1 MILGKVITMENLWM
15 PDIYHDVPVAYVV
28 YRLIFAE
35 DGKTVR
41 DAQYVFVNKIY
52 CEMAGMAKE
61 ELLGK
66 RFLESYENADP
77 VWMTY
82 CTKAYQAGR
91 AIRDCIYAPEIDHWL
106 DFTIM
111 PLEQPGYV
119 AYTFMNVDLDR
130 ARQLQMKRAYTT
142 NDIIL
147 RISKI
152 LNSEVDYETA
162 MNHSLRELSRV
173 LHPDRLY
180 ILETDGKTVSNT
192 FEWCAPGVTPE
203 IDTLQNLDYAQYIGG
218 WEKFLE
224 HSTSVVIE
232 DIEVLKDDDP
242 VDYWNLK
249 RQGIERIIDAPFY
262 HDGKLIGYLG
272 VDNYEKSE
280 LVNTV
285 TVLET
290 VSYFIAS
297 KITNYRLMAEL
308 EHASCY
314 DALTGLHNRNAC
326 IEKIDFLMQHSS
338 SIGIVYADVNGLKEI
353 NDTRGHQAGDEALK
367 RAAHLLAK
375 CYGSENAYR
384 MGGDEFLVLMPLVKE
399 LDFKASFRR
408 LRELVGR
415 EQDLSIALGSDW
427 VADTTHLNEAIC
439 RTDRRMYSD
448 KVEYYNRRGKQ
459 YENRHDIR
467 SCRRILDTTL
477 PLAD

>member
-162 MNHSLRELSRV
+162 MNHALRELSRV

-224 HSTSVVIE
+224 HSTSVIIE

-262 HDGKLIGYLG
+262 HDGKLIGYL
-272 VDNYEKSE
+272 
-280 LVNTV
+280 
-285 TVLET
+285 
-290 VSYFIAS
+290 
-297 KITNYRLMAEL
+297 
-308 EHASCY
+308 
-314 DALTGLHNRNAC
+314 
-326 IEKIDFLMQHSS
+326 
-338 SIGIVYADVNGLKEI
+338 
-353 NDTRGHQAGDEALK
+353 
-367 RAAHLLAK
+367 
-375 CYGSENAYR
+375 
-384 MGGDEFLVLMPLVKE
+384 
-399 LDFKASFRR
+399 
-408 LRELVGR
+408 
-415 EQDLSIALGSDW
+415 LSLI
-427 VADTTHLNEAIC
+427 HI
-439 RTDRRMYSD
+439 
-448 KVEYYNRRGKQ
+448 
-459 YENRHDIR
+459 
-467 SCRRILDTTL
+467 
-477 PLAD
+477 

>member
-1 MILGKVITMENLWM
+1 MEKSWE
-15 PDIYHDVPVAYVV
+15 PDIYKDVPVAYAV

-35 DGKTVR
+35 DGKTVE
-41 DAQYVFVNKIY
+41 DAEYVYVNKIY
-52 CEMAGMAKE
+52 CEMVGLEKAD
-61 ELLGK
+61 LLGK
-66 RFLESYENADP
+66 RFLSSYEKADA

-82 CTKAYQAGR
+82 CTKAHQEGR
-91 AIRDCIYAPEIDHWL
+91 PIRDCIYAPEIGHWL

-111 PLEQPGYV
+111 PLEQAGYV

-130 ARQLQMKRAYTT
+130 ARQMKMRREYTT

-152 LNSEVDYETA
+152 LNGEDDYDTA
-162 MNHSLRELSRV
+162 MNHALRELSLV

-203 IDTLQNLDYAQYIGG
+203 IDTLQHLDYEQYIGG

-224 HSTSVVIE
+224 HSTSVIIE

-297 KITNYRLMAEL
+297 KITNHRLMEEL
-308 EHASCY
+308 EYASCY
-314 DALTGLHNRNAC
+314 DALTGLHNRNVC
-326 IEKIDFLMQHSS
+326 MEKIDFLMQHPSCV
-338 SIGIVYADVNGLKEI
+338 GIVYADVNGLKEI
-353 NDTRGHQAGDEALK
+353 NDTRGHQAGDEALQ

-427 VADTTHLNEAIC
+427 VADTAQLNEAIC
-439 RTDRRMYSD
+439 RTDQRMYSD

-467 SCRRILDTTL
+467 SCRRILDTIL

>member
-15 PDIYHDVPVAYVV
+15 PDIYHDVPVAYAVFD
-28 YRLIFAE
+28 LIFAE

-41 DAQYVFVNKIY
+41 DTKYVFVNKIY
-52 CEMAGMAKE
+52 CEMVGKTEE
-61 ELLGK
+61 ELVGNSF
-66 RFLESYENADP
+66 RSIYEKVNP
-77 VWMTY
+77 IWMTY
-82 CTKAYQAGR
+82 CARACHEGK

-130 ARQLQMKRAYTT
+130 ARQMEMKRAYTT

-152 LNSEVDYETA
+152 LSGEEEYDVA
-162 MNHSLRELSRV
+162 MNHALRELSRV

-249 RQGIERIIDAPFY
+249 RQGIERIIDAPIY
-262 HDGKLIGYLG
+262 HDGKIIGYLG
-272 VDNYEKSE
+272 ADNYEKSDMI
-280 LVNTV
+280 NTV
-285 TVLET
+285 AILET
-290 VSYFIAS
+290 VSYFISS
-297 KITNYRLMAEL
+297 KITNHRLMEEL
-308 EHASCY
+308 EYASCY

-326 IEKIDFLMQHSS
+326 MEKIDFLMQHPSCV
-338 SIGIVYADVNGLKEI
+338 GIVYADVNGLKEI
-353 NDTRGHQAGDEALK
+353 NDTRGHQAGDEALQ

-427 VADTTHLNEAIC
+427 VADTAQLNEAIC
-439 RTDRRMYSD
+439 RTDQRMYSD

-467 SCRRILDTTL
+467 SCRRILDTIL

>member
-1 MILGKVITMENLWM
+1 M
-15 PDIYHDVPVAYVV
+15 PDIYSDVPVAYAV
-28 YRLIFAE
+28 YKLIFAE
-35 DGKTVR
+35 DGRTVE
-41 DAQYVFVNKIY
+41 DAEYVYVNKIY
-52 CEMAGMAKE
+52 SEMAGVGPE
-61 ELLGK
+61 ELLGQ
-66 RFLESYENADP
+66 RFLSYYERANP
-77 VWMTY
+77 IWMTY
-82 CTKAYQAGR
+82 CAKASLDGEV
-91 AIRDCIYAPEIDHWL
+91 IHDCIYAPEIGHWL

-111 PLEQPGYV
+111 PLKQPGYV
-119 AYTFMNVDLDR
+119 AYTFINVDIDR
-130 ARQLQMKRAYTT
+130 ERQMEMKREFTT
-142 NDIIL
+142 KDIVL

-152 LNSEVDYETA
+152 LSSEETYEVA
-162 MNHSLRELSRV
+162 MNHALQELSRI

-427 VADTTHLNEAIC
+427 GADTTHLNEAIC
-439 RTDRRMYSD
+439 RTDQRMYSD
-448 KVEYYNRRGKQ
+448 KVEFYNRRGKKH
-459 YENRHDIR
+459 ESRHDLNAF
-467 SCRRILDTTL
+467 RRMAAQSDV
-477 PLAD
+477 

>member
-15 PDIYHDVPVAYVV
+15 PDIYHDVPVAYAVFD
-28 YRLIFAE
+28 LIFAE
-35 DGKTVR
+35 DGKTVQ
-41 DAQYVFVNKIY
+41 DTKYVFANKIY
-52 CEMAGMAKE
+52 CEMVGKTEE
-61 ELLGK
+61 ELLGNSF
-66 RFLESYENADP
+66 RSIYEKVNP
-77 VWMTY
+77 IWMTY
-82 CTKAYQAGR
+82 CARACHEGK

-130 ARQLQMKRAYTT
+130 ARQMEMKRAYTT

-152 LNSEVDYETA
+152 LNGEDDYDTA
-162 MNHSLRELSRV
+162 MNHALRELSLV

-224 HSTSVVIE
+224 HSTSVIIE

-249 RQGIERIIDAPFY
+249 RQGIERIIDAPIY
-262 HDGKLIGYLG
+262 HDGELIGYLG
-272 VDNYEKSE
+272 ADNYEKSAM
-280 LVNTV
+280 VNTV
-285 TVLET
+285 AVLET
-290 VSYFIAS
+290 VSYFISS
-297 KITNYRLMAEL
+297 KITNHRLMVEL
-308 EHASCY
+308 EHASRY

-326 IEKIDFLMQHSS
+326 MEKIDFLMQRPSCA
-338 SIGIVYADVNGLKEI
+338 GIIYADVNGLKEI
-353 NDTRGHQAGDEALK
+353 NDTFGHQAGDAALQQ
-367 RAAHLLAK
+367 AARLLTK
-375 CYGSENAYR
+375 CYGIENAYR
-384 MGGDEFLVLMPLVKE
+384 IGGDEFLVLMPLVTE
-399 LDFKASFRR
+399 SDFKTSFRR
-408 LRELVGR
+408 LRELAAR
-415 EQDLSIALGSDW
+415 EQGLSIALGSDW

>member
-1 MILGKVITMENLWM
+1 M
-15 PDIYHDVPVAYVV
+15 PDVYSDVPVAYAVFD
-28 YRLIFAE
+28 LIFAE
-35 DGKTVR
+35 DGKTVQ
-41 DAQYVFVNKIY
+41 DTKYVFANKIY
-52 CEMAGMAKE
+52 CEMVGKTEE
-61 ELLGK
+61 ELLGNSF
-66 RFLESYENADP
+66 RSIYEKVNP
-77 VWMTY
+77 IWMTY
-82 CTKAYQAGR
+82 CARACHEGK

-111 PLEQPGYV
+111 PLAQPGYV

-162 MNHSLRELSRV
+162 MNHALRELSRV

-232 DIEVLKDDDP
+232 DIEVLKNDDP

-280 LVNTV
+280 LVNW
-285 TVLET
+285 
-290 VSYFIAS
+290 
-297 KITNYRLMAEL
+297 
-308 EHASCY
+308 
-314 DALTGLHNRNAC
+314 
-326 IEKIDFLMQHSS
+326 
-338 SIGIVYADVNGLKEI
+338 SIRSL
-353 NDTRGHQAGDEALK
+353 
-367 RAAHLLAK
+367 
-375 CYGSENAYR
+375 CS
-384 MGGDEFLVLMPLVKE
+384 
-399 LDFKASFRR
+399 RR
-408 LRELVGR
+408 
-415 EQDLSIALGSDW
+415 
-427 VADTTHLNEAIC
+427 C
-439 RTDRRMYSD
+439 RTSLPRRS
-448 KVEYYNRRGKQ
+448 R
-459 YENRHDIR
+459 
-467 SCRRILDTTL
+467 TTN
-477 PLAD
+477 

>member
-1 MILGKVITMENLWM
+1 MENNWM
-15 PDIYHDVPVAYVV
+15 PDVYSDVPVAYAVFD
-28 YRLIFAE
+28 LIFAE
-35 DGKTVR
+35 DGKTVQ
-41 DAQYVFVNKIY
+41 DTKYVFANKIY
-52 CEMAGMAKE
+52 CEMVGKTEE
-61 ELLGK
+61 ELVGNSF
-66 RFLESYENADP
+66 RSIYEKVNP
-77 VWMTY
+77 IWMTY
-82 CTKAYQAGR
+82 CARACHEGK

-111 PLEQPGYV
+111 PLAQPGYV

-130 ARQLQMKRAYTT
+130 ARQMEMKRAYTT

-152 LNSEVDYETA
+152 LSGEEEYDVA
-162 MNHSLRELSRV
+162 MNHALRELSHV

-224 HSTSVVIE
+224 HSTSVIIE

-439 RTDRRMYSD
+439 RTDQRMYSD

-467 SCRRILDTTL
+467 SCRRILDTIL

>member
-1 MILGKVITMENLWM
+1 M
-15 PDIYHDVPVAYVV
+15 PDIYSDVPVAYAV
-28 YRLIFAE
+28 YKLIFAE
-35 DGKTVR
+35 DGRTVE
-41 DAQYVFVNKIY
+41 DAEYVYVNKIY
-52 CEMAGMAKE
+52 SEMAGVGPE
-61 ELLGK
+61 ELLGQ
-66 RFLESYENADP
+66 RFLSYYERANP
-77 VWMTY
+77 IWMTY
-82 CTKAYQAGR
+82 CAKASLDGEV
-91 AIRDCIYAPEIDHWL
+91 IHDCIYAPEIGHWL

-111 PLEQPGYV
+111 PLKQPGYV
-119 AYTFMNVDLDR
+119 AYTFINVDIDR
-130 ARQLQMKRAYTT
+130 ERQMEMKREFTT
-142 NDIIL
+142 KDIVL

-152 LNSEVDYETA
+152 LSSEETYEVA
-162 MNHSLRELSRV
+162 MNHALQELSRI

-192 FEWCAPGVTPE
+192 FEWCAPGVAPE

-224 HSTSVVIE
+224 HSTSVIIE

-262 HDGKLIGYLG
+262 HDGELIGYLG

-326 IEKIDFLMQHSS
+326 MEKIDFLMQHSS

-477 PLAD
+477 PLED

>member
-15 PDIYHDVPVAYVV
+15 PDIYHDVPVAYAVFD
-28 YRLIFAE
+28 LIFAE

-41 DAQYVFVNKIY
+41 DTKYVFVNKIY
-52 CEMAGMAKE
+52 CEMVGKTEE
-61 ELLGK
+61 ELVGNSF
-66 RFLESYENADP
+66 RSIYEKVNP
-77 VWMTY
+77 IWMTY
-82 CTKAYQAGR
+82 CARACHEGK

-130 ARQLQMKRAYTT
+130 ARQMEMKRAYTT

-152 LNSEVDYETA
+152 LSGEEEYDVA
-162 MNHSLRELSRV
+162 MNHALRELSRV

-297 KITNYRLMAEL
+297 KITNHRLMEEL
-308 EHASCY
+308 EYASCY

-326 IEKIDFLMQHSS
+326 MEKIDFLM
-338 SIGIVYADVNGLKEI
+338 
-353 NDTRGHQAGDEALK
+353 
-367 RAAHLLAK
+367 
-375 CYGSENAYR
+375 
-384 MGGDEFLVLMPLVKE
+384 
-399 LDFKASFRR
+399 
-408 LRELVGR
+408 
-415 EQDLSIALGSDW
+415 
-427 VADTTHLNEAIC
+427 
-439 RTDRRMYSD
+439 
-448 KVEYYNRRGKQ
+448 
-459 YENRHDIR
+459 
-467 SCRRILDTTL
+467 
-477 PLAD
+477 

>member
-1 MILGKVITMENLWM
+1 M
-15 PDIYHDVPVAYVV
+15 PDIYSDVPVAYAV
-28 YRLIFAE
+28 YKLIFAE
-35 DGKTVR
+35 DGRTVE
-41 DAQYVFVNKIY
+41 DAEYVYVNKIY
-52 CEMAGMAKE
+52 SEMAGVGPE
-61 ELLGK
+61 ELLGQ
-66 RFLESYENADP
+66 RFLSCYERANP
-77 VWMTY
+77 IWMTY
-82 CTKAYQAGR
+82 CAKASLDGEV
-91 AIRDCIYAPEIDHWL
+91 IHDCIYAPEIGHWL

-111 PLEQPGYV
+111 PLKQPGYV
-119 AYTFMNVDLDR
+119 AYTFINVDLDR
-130 ARQLQMKRAYTT
+130 ERQMEMKREFTT
-142 NDIIL
+142 KDIVL

-162 MNHSLRELSRV
+162 MNHALRELSRV

-203 IDTLQNLDYAQYIGG
+203 IDTLQNLDYRQYIGG

-384 MGGDEFLVLMPLVKE
+384 MGGDEFLVLMPLVKG

-427 VADTTHLNEAIC
+427 VADTAQLNEAIC
-439 RTDRRMYSD
+439 RTDQRMYSD

-467 SCRRILDTTL
+467 SCRRILDTIL

>member
-1 MILGKVITMENLWM
+1 M
-15 PDIYHDVPVAYVV
+15 PDVYSDVPVAYAVFD
-28 YRLIFAE
+28 LIFAE
-35 DGKTVR
+35 DGKTVQ
-41 DAQYVFVNKIY
+41 DTKYVFVNKIY
-52 CEMAGMAKE
+52 CEMVGKTEE
-61 ELLGK
+61 ELLGNSF
-66 RFLESYENADP
+66 RSIYEKVNP
-77 VWMTY
+77 IWMTY
-82 CTKAYQAGR
+82 CARVCHEGK

-111 PLEQPGYV
+111 PLAQPGYV

-130 ARQLQMKRAYTT
+130 ARQMEMKREYTT

-152 LNSEVDYETA
+152 LSGEEEYDVA
-162 MNHSLRELSRV
+162 MNHALRELSRV

-192 FEWCAPGVTPE
+192 FEWCAPGVAPE

-224 HSTSVVIE
+224 HSTSVIIE
-232 DIEVLKDDDP
+232 DIEVLKDDDS

-272 VDNYEKSE
+272 VDNYEKSD

-314 DALTGLHNRNAC
+314 DALTGLHHRNAC
-326 IEKIDFLMQHSS
+326 MEKIDFLMQHPSCV
-338 SIGIVYADVNGLKEI
+338 GIVYADVNGLKEI

-427 VADTTHLNEAIC
+427 VADTAQLNEAIC

>member
-1 MILGKVITMENLWM
+1 M
-15 PDIYHDVPVAYVV
+15 PDVYSDVPVAYAVFD
-28 YRLIFAE
+28 LIFAE
-35 DGKTVR
+35 DGKTVQ
-41 DAQYVFVNKIY
+41 DTKYVFVNKIY
-52 CEMAGMAKE
+52 CEMVGKTEE
-61 ELLGK
+61 ELLGNSF
-66 RFLESYENADP
+66 RSIYEKVNP
-77 VWMTY
+77 IWMTY
-82 CTKAYQAGR
+82 CARVCHEGK

-130 ARQLQMKRAYTT
+130 ARQMEMKREYTT

-152 LNSEVDYETA
+152 LSGEEEYDVA
-162 MNHSLRELSRV
+162 MNHALRELSRV

-203 IDTLQNLDYAQYIGG
+203 IDTLQHLDYEQYIGG
-218 WEKFLE
+218 WEKFLK
-224 HSTSVVIE
+224 HATSVVIE

-272 VDNYEKSE
+272 ADNYEKSDMI
-280 LVNTV
+280 NTV
-285 TVLET
+285 AILET
-290 VSYFIAS
+290 VSYFISS
-297 KITNYRLMAEL
+297 KITNHRLMVEL
-308 EHASCY
+308 EHASRH
-314 DALTGLHNRNAC
+314 DALTGIHNRNAC
-326 IEKIDFLMQHSS
+326 MEKIDFLTKYSS
-338 SIGIVYADVNGLKEI
+338 SVGIVYADVNGLKEI
-353 NDTRGHQAGDEALK
+353 NDTLGHQAGDAAL
-367 RAAHLLAK
+367 RQAARLLTK
-375 CYGSENAYR
+375 CYGLENTYR
-384 MGGDEFLVLMPLVKE
+384 IGGDEFLVLMPLVKE

-467 SCRRILDTTL
+467 SCRRILDTIL

>member
-15 PDIYHDVPVAYVV
+15 PDVYSDVPVAYAVFD
-28 YRLIFAE
+28 LIFAE
-35 DGKTVR
+35 DGKTVQ
-41 DAQYVFVNKIY
+41 DTKYVFVNKIY
-52 CEMAGMAKE
+52 CEMVGKTEE
-61 ELLGK
+61 ELVGNSF
-66 RFLESYENADP
+66 RSIYEKVNP
-77 VWMTY
+77 IWMTY
-82 CTKAYQAGR
+82 CARVCHEGK

-111 PLEQPGYV
+111 PLAQPGYV

-130 ARQLQMKRAYTT
+130 ARQMEMKREYTT

-152 LNSEVDYETA
+152 LSGEEEYDVA
-162 MNHSLRELSRV
+162 MNHALRELSRV

-192 FEWCAPGVTPE
+192 FEWCAPGVAPE

-224 HSTSVVIE
+224 HSTSVIIE
-232 DIEVLKDDDP
+232 DIEVLKDDDS

-272 VDNYEKSE
+272 VDNYEKSD

-297 KITNYRLMAEL
+297 KITNHRLMEEL
-308 EHASCY
+308 EYASCY

-326 IEKIDFLMQHSS
+326 MEKIDFLMQHPSCV
-338 SIGIVYADVNGLKEI
+338 GIVYADVNGLKEI
-353 NDTRGHQAGDEALK
+353 NDTRGHQAGDEALQ

>member
-1 MILGKVITMENLWM
+1 M
-15 PDIYHDVPVAYVV
+15 PDVYSDVPVAYAVFD
-28 YRLIFAE
+28 LIFAE
-35 DGKTVR
+35 DGKTVQ
-41 DAQYVFVNKIY
+41 DTKYVFVNKIY
-52 CEMAGMAKE
+52 CEMVGKTEE
-61 ELLGK
+61 ELLGNSF
-66 RFLESYENADP
+66 RSIYEKVNP
-77 VWMTY
+77 IWMTY
-82 CTKAYQAGR
+82 CARVCHEGK

-111 PLEQPGYV
+111 PLAQPGYV

-130 ARQLQMKRAYTT
+130 ARQLQMKREYTT

-152 LNSEVDYETA
+152 LSGEEEYDVA
-162 MNHSLRELSRV
+162 MNHALRELSRV

-203 IDTLQNLDYAQYIGG
+203 IDTLQNLDYTQYIGG

-297 KITNYRLMAEL
+297 KITNHQLMVEL
-308 EHASCY
+308 EHASRY

-326 IEKIDFLMQHSS
+326 MEKIDFLMQHSS
-338 SIGIVYADVNGLKEI
+338 SIGSVYADVNGLKEI

-427 VADTTHLNEAIC
+427 VADTAQLNEAIC

-448 KVEYYNRRGKQ
+448 KVEFYNRRGKKR
-459 YENRHDIR
+459 ESRHDLNAF
-467 SCRRILDTTL
+467 RRMAAQLDV
-477 PLAD
+477 

>member
-1 MILGKVITMENLWM
+1 M
-15 PDIYHDVPVAYVV
+15 PV
-28 YRLIFAE
+28 
-35 DGKTVR
+35 
-41 DAQYVFVNKIY
+41 
-52 CEMAGMAKE
+52 
-61 ELLGK
+61 
-66 RFLESYENADP
+66 
-77 VWMTY
+77 
-82 CTKAYQAGR
+82 
-91 AIRDCIYAPEIDHWL
+91 
-106 DFTIM
+106 
-111 PLEQPGYV
+111 
-119 AYTFMNVDLDR
+119 
-130 ARQLQMKRAYTT
+130 
-142 NDIIL
+142 
-147 RISKI
+147 
-152 LNSEVDYETA
+152 
-162 MNHSLRELSRV
+162 
-173 LHPDRLY
+173 
-180 ILETDGKTVSNT
+180 
-192 FEWCAPGVTPE
+192 
-203 IDTLQNLDYAQYIGG
+203 GG
-218 WEKFLE
+218 GEKFLE

-338 SIGIVYADVNGLKEI
+338 CVGIVYADVNGLKEI
-353 NDTRGHQAGDEALK
+353 NDTRGHQAGDEALQ

-384 MGGDEFLVLMPLVKE
+384 MGGDEFLVLMPFVKE

-415 EQDLSIALGSDW
+415 EQELSIALGSDW

-467 SCRRILDTTL
+467 SCRRILDTIL

>member
-1 MILGKVITMENLWM
+1 M
-15 PDIYHDVPVAYVV
+15 PDVYSDVPVAYAVFD
-28 YRLIFAE
+28 LIFAE
-35 DGKTVR
+35 DGKTVQ
-41 DAQYVFVNKIY
+41 DTKYVFANKIY
-52 CEMAGMAKE
+52 CEMVGKTEE
-61 ELLGK
+61 ELLGNSF
-66 RFLESYENADP
+66 RSIYEKVNP
-77 VWMTY
+77 IWMTY
-82 CTKAYQAGR
+82 CARACHEGK
-91 AIRDCIYAPEIDHWL
+91 AIRDCIYAPEIGHWL

-111 PLEQPGYV
+111 PLAQPGYV

-130 ARQLQMKRAYTT
+130 ARQMEMKREYTT

-152 LNSEVDYETA
+152 LSGEEEYDVA
-162 MNHSLRELSRV
+162 MNHALRELSRV

-203 IDTLQNLDYAQYIGG
+203 IDTLQNLDYTQYIGG

-232 DIEVLKDDDP
+232 DIEVLKDDDS

-272 VDNYEKSE
+272 VDNYEKSD

-297 KITNYRLMAEL
+297 KITNHRLMEEL
-308 EHASCY
+308 EYASCY

-326 IEKIDFLMQHSS
+326 MEKIDFLMQHPSCV
-338 SIGIVYADVNGLKEI
+338 GIVYADVNGLKEI
-353 NDTRGHQAGDEALK
+353 NDTRGHQAGDEALQ

-427 VADTTHLNEAIC
+427 VADTAQLNEAIC
-439 RTDRRMYSD
+439 RTDQRMYSD
-448 KVEYYNRRGKQ
+448 KVEFYNRRGKKR
-459 YENRHDIR
+459 ESRHDLNAF
-467 SCRRILDTTL
+467 RRMAAQSDV
-477 PLAD
+477 

>member
-1 MILGKVITMENLWM
+1 M
-15 PDIYHDVPVAYVV
+15 PDIYSDVPVAYAV
-28 YRLIFAE
+28 YKLIFAE
-35 DGKTVR
+35 DGRTVE
-41 DAQYVFVNKIY
+41 DAEYVYVNKIY
-52 CEMAGMAKE
+52 SEMAGVGPE
-61 ELLGK
+61 ELLGQ
-66 RFLESYENADP
+66 RFLSYYERANP
-77 VWMTY
+77 IWMTY
-82 CTKAYQAGR
+82 CAKASLDGEV
-91 AIRDCIYAPEIDHWL
+91 IHDCIYAPEIGHWL

-111 PLEQPGYV
+111 PLKQPGYV
-119 AYTFMNVDLDR
+119 AYTFINVDIDR
-130 ARQLQMKRAYTT
+130 ERQMEMKREFTT
-142 NDIIL
+142 KDIVL

-152 LNSEVDYETA
+152 LSSEETYEVA
-162 MNHSLRELSRV
+162 MNHALQELSRI

-415 EQDLSIALGSDW
+415 EQDLSIALGSDSG
-427 VADTTHLNEAIC
+427 ADTTHLNEAIC
-439 RTDRRMYSD
+439 RTDQRMYSD
-448 KVEYYNRRGKQ
+448 KVEFYNRRGKKH
-459 YENRHDIR
+459 ESRHDLNAF
-467 SCRRILDTTL
+467 RRMAAQSDV
-477 PLAD
+477 

>member
-1 MILGKVITMENLWM
+1 M
-15 PDIYHDVPVAYVV
+15 PDVYSDVPVAYAVFD
-28 YRLIFAE
+28 LIFAE
-35 DGKTVR
+35 DGKTVQ
-41 DAQYVFVNKIY
+41 DTKYVFVNKIY
-52 CEMAGMAKE
+52 CEMVGKTEE
-61 ELLGK
+61 ELLGNSF
-66 RFLESYENADP
+66 RSIYEKVNP
-77 VWMTY
+77 IWMTY
-82 CTKAYQAGR
+82 CARVCHEGK

-111 PLEQPGYV
+111 PLAQPGYV

-130 ARQLQMKRAYTT
+130 ARQMEMKREYTT

-152 LNSEVDYETA
+152 LSGEEEYDVA
-162 MNHSLRELSRV
+162 MNHALRELSRV

-192 FEWCAPGVTPE
+192 FEWCAPGVAPE

-224 HSTSVVIE
+224 HSTSVIIE
-232 DIEVLKDDDP
+232 DIEVLKDDDS

-272 VDNYEKSE
+272 VDNYEKSD

-297 KITNYRLMAEL
+297 KITNHQLMVEL
-308 EHASCY
+308 EHASRY

-326 IEKIDFLMQHSS
+326 MEKIDFLMQHSS

-353 NDTRGHQAGDEALK
+353 NDTRGHQAGDEALQ

-399 LDFKASFRR
+399 LDFKTSVRR
-408 LRELVGR
+408 LRELAAGKA
-415 EQDLSIALGSDW
+415 DLSIAIGSEW
-427 VADTTHLNEAIC
+427 VADTAQLERAITK
-439 RTDRRMYSD
+439 TDQRMYCD
-448 KVEYYNRRGKQ
+448 KVEYYNRRGKKR
-459 YENRHDIR
+459 ETRHDLNDF
-467 SCRRILDTTL
+467 RRMAAKSL
-477 PLAD
+477 PIAD

>member
-1 MILGKVITMENLWM
+1 MDKDWT
-15 PDIYHDVPVAYVV
+15 PDIYGDVPVAYAV
-28 YRLIFAE
+28 YKLLFAK
-35 DGKTVR
+35 DGRTVR
-41 DAQYVFVNKIY
+41 DTEYVFVNEIY
-52 CEMAGMAKE
+52 CEMAGIKKE

-66 RFLESYENADP
+66 SFFSVYANGDP
-77 VWMTY
+77 IWMTY
-82 CTKAYQAGR
+82 CTKAYQEGKAFH
-91 AIRDCIYAPEIDHWL
+91 DCIYAPEIGHWL

-111 PLEQPGYV
+111 PLKIPGYV
-119 AYTFMNVDLDR
+119 AYTFTNVDLDR
-130 ARQLQMKRAYTT
+130 AQQLKMKREYTT
-142 NDIIL
+142 NDVIL

-152 LNSEVDYETA
+152 LNGEDDYETA
-162 MNHSLRELSRV
+162 MNHALRELSRV

-180 ILETDGKTVSNT
+180 ILETDRKTVSNT
-192 FEWCAPGVTPE
+192 FEWCAAGVKSE
-203 IDTLQNLDYAQYIGG
+203 LATLQQLDYAKYIGG
-218 WEKFLE
+218 WERFLE
-224 HSTSVVIE
+224 TASSVVIE

-297 KITNYRLMAEL
+297 KITNHRLMEEL
-308 EHASCY
+308 EYASCY

-326 IEKIDFLMQHSS
+326 MEKIDFLMQHPSCV
-338 SIGIVYADVNGLKEI
+338 GIVYADVNGLKEI
-353 NDTRGHQAGDEALK
+353 NDTRGHQAGDEALQ

-427 VADTTHLNEAIC
+427 VADTAQLNEAIC
-439 RTDRRMYSD
+439 RTDQRMYSD

-467 SCRRILDTTL
+467 SCRRILDTIL

>member
-1 MILGKVITMENLWM
+1 M
-15 PDIYHDVPVAYVV
+15 PDIYSDVPVAYAV
-28 YRLIFAE
+28 YKLIFAE
-35 DGKTVR
+35 DGRTVE
-41 DAQYVFVNKIY
+41 DAEYVYVNKIY
-52 CEMAGMAKE
+52 SEMAGVGPE
-61 ELLGK
+61 ELLGQ
-66 RFLESYENADP
+66 RFLSYYERANP
-77 VWMTY
+77 IWMTY
-82 CTKAYQAGR
+82 CAKASLDGEV
-91 AIRDCIYAPEIDHWL
+91 IHDCIYAPEIGHWL

-111 PLEQPGYV
+111 PLKQPGYV
-119 AYTFMNVDLDR
+119 AYTFINVDIDR
-130 ARQLQMKRAYTT
+130 ERQMEMKREFTT
-142 NDIIL
+142 KDIVL

-152 LNSEVDYETA
+152 LSSEETYEVA
-162 MNHSLRELSRV
+162 MNHALQELSRI

-384 MGGDEFLVLMPLVKE
+384 WGGDEFLVVMPLVKE

-427 VADTTHLNEAIC
+427 GADTTHLNEAIC
-439 RTDRRMYSD
+439 RTDQRMYSD
-448 KVEYYNRRGKQ
+448 KVEFYNRRGKKH
-459 YENRHDIR
+459 ESRHDLNAF
-467 SCRRILDTTL
+467 RRMAAQSDV
-477 PLAD
+477 